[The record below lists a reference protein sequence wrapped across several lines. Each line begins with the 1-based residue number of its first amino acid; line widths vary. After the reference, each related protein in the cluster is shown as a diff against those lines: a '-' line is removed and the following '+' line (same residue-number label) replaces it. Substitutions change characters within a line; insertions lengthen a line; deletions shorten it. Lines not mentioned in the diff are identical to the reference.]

1 MTEVEIPQSLR
12 LIIGRRL
19 AHLSAPTKQVLGPA
33 AVIGR
38 SFAFELLEA
47 STRIDAESLLDY
59 VEEAERAGLITAST
73 EQGETRFQ
81 FAHELVR
88 QAVIANLSAP
98 RLQRIHLEIASA
110 IERMSTAGIETHV
123 NDLAHHL
130 WHAGTAARPERT
142 IECLV
147 LAAKQACGQ
156 SAYEAGLSHFGRAL
170 QIIKKVAESTDRDR
184 QEFEIYLEY
193 LAVLSLTN
201 RFTRAEVAV
210 AHSRA
215 QELCERLGEASRMYV
230 VLQGSAGFHLRRGEY
245 KKLHDCATRI
255 LELSDNA
262 ANPTWA
268 VSAHYL
274 IGHSLCCLGDLVTA
288 HEHLDLASTLVGPT
302 PIPDIVT
309 NTAKVCALAV
319 DALTLWTWGYPD
331 RAKVRLDELLI
342 FAEATKNPFD
352 LAIALIYAHIVTLFR
367 REFAQALSYADQGL
381 RVASEKQFQ
390 WLETSLGWSRDA
402 CRILAG
408 ASCDITKSQAAFEV
422 YFGSEAK
429 LYKPDNCT
437 VLAECCGCSWA
448 ARSWTSDD
456 LRSILS
462 DERKR
467 RKAM

>member
-1 MTEVEIPQSLR
+1 
-12 LIIGRRL
+12 
-19 AHLSAPTKQVLGPA
+19 
-33 AVIGR
+33 
-38 SFAFELLEA
+38 
-47 STRIDAESLLDY
+47 
-59 VEEAERAGLITAST
+59 
-73 EQGETRFQ
+73 
-81 FAHELVR
+81 
-88 QAVIANLSAP
+88 
-98 RLQRIHLEIASA
+98 
-110 IERMSTAGIETHV
+110 
-123 NDLAHHL
+123 
-130 WHAGTAARPERT
+130 
-142 IECLV
+142 
-147 LAAKQACGQ
+147 
-156 SAYEAGLSHFGRAL
+156 
-170 QIIKKVAESTDRDR
+170 
-184 QEFEIYLEY
+184 
-193 LAVLSLTN
+193 
-201 RFTRAEVAV
+201 
-210 AHSRA
+210 
-215 QELCERLGEASRMYV
+215 
-230 VLQGSAGFHLRRGEY
+230 
-245 KKLHDCATRI
+245 
-255 LELSDNA
+255 
-262 ANPTWA
+262 
-268 VSAHYL
+268 
-274 IGHSLCCLGDLVTA
+274 VTA